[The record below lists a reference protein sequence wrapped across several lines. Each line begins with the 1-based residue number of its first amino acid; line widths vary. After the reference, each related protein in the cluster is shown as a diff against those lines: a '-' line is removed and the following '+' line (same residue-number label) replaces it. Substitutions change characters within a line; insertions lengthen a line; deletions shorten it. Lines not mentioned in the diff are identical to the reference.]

1 MALERDE
8 TLLEAALRHLHTVD
22 EARPGDAMLFRWRAH
37 LPARHV
43 GIVVAP
49 GMMVHAQEGARV
61 CEVTLSPWWLRH
73 AAGCFAFPG
82 TVR

>member
-1 MALERDE
+1 
-8 TLLEAALRHLHTVD
+8 
-22 EARPGDAMLFRWRAH
+22 
-37 LPARHV
+37 V